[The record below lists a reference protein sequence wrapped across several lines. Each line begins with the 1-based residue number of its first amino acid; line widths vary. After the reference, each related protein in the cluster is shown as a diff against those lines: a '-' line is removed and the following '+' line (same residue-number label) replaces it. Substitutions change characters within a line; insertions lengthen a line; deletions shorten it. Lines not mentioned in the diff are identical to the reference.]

1 MFSTIVS
8 MSDAPK
14 RRSSNFACMFC
25 MMKYVL
31 LRKKQKIWFEIL
43 RCRYSMES
51 CPKSY
56 AKIIS
61 FGYK

>member
-1 MFSTIVS
+1 MH
-8 MSDAPK
+8 
-14 RRSSNFACMFC
+14 
-25 MMKYVL
+25 VL
-31 LRKKQKIWFEIL
+31 HDEICTAKKKKQKIWFEIL

-56 AKIIS
+56 AKIIY